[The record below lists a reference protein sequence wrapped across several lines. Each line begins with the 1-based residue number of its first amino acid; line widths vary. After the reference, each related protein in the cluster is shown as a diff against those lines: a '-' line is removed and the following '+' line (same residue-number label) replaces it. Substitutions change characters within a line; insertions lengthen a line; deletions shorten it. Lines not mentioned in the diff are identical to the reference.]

1 MLSVNY
7 TLAVIDSVTEAL
19 AVLALSSTNN
29 DDLAA
34 WNQMVPRRIADATG
48 AAVVLIDHVVK
59 DITTRSRWAIGGQT
73 KMAGLTGASYSLEV
87 HQALGRGL
95 RGEVRLRVG
104 KDRPGSV
111 RPHCGPFRKSDHTQ
125 EAARIV
131 IDSTDGPTVVTVWP
145 PGNQG
150 DAGRADDFRP
160 TNLMERVSRHVEAHP
175 GECTK
180 DGLTKEVT
188 GKKTYLL
195 LAVDILTD
203 EGFLT
208 VGPGKR
214 AGSRVYTSVRQYREA
229 DDPLSDSYSDLADRA
244 APEHDE
250 RASGRWCGVTDFSPP
265 KPFPGRP
272 RSVGPE
278 KAVPVPVPL
287 CRGGERGTTLRPRS
301 RGTTGND
308 FGNGERFHA
317 PAQYIH
323 ATPPAWPVR
332 FRPARLASRPGPPR
346 TANAP
351 PSRHPRRGCD
361 PTQQKEQ
368 QMTDNDDHKAQV
380 HHLFDRIGQETALPT
395 FSDDDLARLVGEL
408 VANADEQRIPEDEL
422 IKALTLIARWELH
435 GDIVRFWR
443 EGMLTFRWNV
453 AKQDIESRLSAT
465 KREPGGTTAA
475 PDPRPARPWVVD
487 DDLEAAAEA
496 VMLELS
502 DELGNTG
509 PPS

>member
-1 MLSVNY
+1 MTAGFGQKTDESKASTDGQGGGGAGRDTPSWQPIDLRGVIAGECRPAVPTLLERTDGQCLLYPGLTHSLHGEPESAKSLLMQAEAAVRINRGEEVLYLDFESDKESVVARLLEFGAHPQAILDHFHYVRPEVAPDSSPQEQAAWQAVLSVRY

-19 AVLALSSTNN
+19 AVLALVI
-29 DDLAA
+29 DQQRRPGRVEPDGAA
-34 WNQMVPRRIADATG
+34 QDRRATG

-59 DITTRSRWAIGGQT
+59 DITTRNRWAIGGQT

-87 HQALGRGL
+87 HQALGRGM
-95 RGEVRLRVG
+95 RGELRLRVG

-111 RPHCGPFRKSDHTQ
+111 RPHCGPFRKSDRTQ

-131 IDSTDGPTVVTVWP
+131 IDSTDGPTVITVWP
-145 PGNQG
+145 PGNEG
-150 DAGRADDFRP
+150 DAGQDDDFRP

-188 GKKTYLL
+188 GKKTSLR

-203 EGFLT
+203 EGFLI

-214 AGSRVYTSVRQYREA
+214 SGSRVYTSVRQYREA
-229 DDPLSDSYSDLADRA
+229 DDPLSDSYSDFAERS

-287 CRGGERGTTLRPRS
+287 CRGGERGTTLRTRS

-317 PAQYIH
+317 PAHIH
-323 ATPPAWPVR
+323 TRHRRTAWPAR
-332 FRPARLASRPGPPR
+332 FRPARGRP
-346 TANAP
+346 
-351 PSRHPRRGCD
+351 
-361 PTQQKEQ
+361 
-368 QMTDNDDHKAQV
+368 
-380 HHLFDRIGQETALPT
+380 
-395 FSDDDLARLVGEL
+395 
-408 VANADEQRIPEDEL
+408 
-422 IKALTLIARWELH
+422 
-435 GDIVRFWR
+435 
-443 EGMLTFRWNV
+443 
-453 AKQDIESRLSAT
+453 
-465 KREPGGTTAA
+465 
-475 PDPRPARPWVVD
+475 
-487 DDLEAAAEA
+487 
-496 VMLELS
+496 
-502 DELGNTG
+502 
-509 PPS
+509 